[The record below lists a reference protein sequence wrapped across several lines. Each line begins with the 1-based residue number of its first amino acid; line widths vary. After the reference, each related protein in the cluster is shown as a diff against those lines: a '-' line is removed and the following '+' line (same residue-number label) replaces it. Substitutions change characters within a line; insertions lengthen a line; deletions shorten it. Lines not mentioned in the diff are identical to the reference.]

1 MPRILT
7 LILLL
12 TILSTPRIH
21 AEGFPLRLLN
31 HWDNP
36 DGTIE
41 RGYSGHS
48 IWKWEEIPSG
58 KAPIPKPLREK
69 YEEYARI
76 NHTYGI
82 NGTVLNNVNAKPEM
96 LSTPMLRKVAKIAD
110 ILRPYGIRV
119 YLSVNF
125 ATPRAL
131 GYLPTADPLNP
142 NVQRWWTKKADE
154 IYRLI
159 PDFGGF
165 LVKANSEGEPGPMDY
180 DRTHADGAN
189 MLADA
194 LQPHGG
200 IVLWRAFVYSAKGG
214 DRASQAYNEFMP
226 LDGQFRDNVI
236 IQIKNGPIDFQPRE
250 PVSPLFFG
258 LKKTKMMLELQI
270 TQEYTGQS
278 IHTCFL
284 APMWKEVLT
293 TLGIDKNT
301 ENTDSTTTPINSI
314 NSIKSTTPT
323 PNIVGISAVSNIGD
337 TINWTS
343 NPLALANWYAFGRLA
358 NDPSASS
365 RQIAEDFLRTHYTSD
380 PHFVVPATQLLLRS
394 YEALVNYM
402 MPYGLHHI
410 FAADHHYGPEPWCE
424 RDGWREDWL
433 PRFYHRA
440 DTIGLGFNRSD
451 HPEPCLADPQGSN
464 NVNQYPE
471 PLRTLYNDPATC
483 PERFLLWFHHIPWQ
497 HELPNG
503 LSLWDN
509 LCYRYDEG
517 VRQAHELVALW
528 QQATEG
534 IDETTDS
541 IPPIS
546 PINSI
551 PSIPSIKSISSI
563 KSLQLT
569 LLRRQAQDAQWWR
582 DACLLYFQQFSR
594 LPFPPDSPAPH
605 HTLRQLMDYRLDIDN
620 YTAPDP
626 QLLP

>member
-1 MPRILT
+1 MKNLLFL
-7 LILLL
+7 LILLFPSRL
-12 TILSTPRIH
+12 L
-21 AEGFPLRLLN
+21 ADGFTLRLLN

-36 DGTIE
+36 NGTIE
-41 RGYSGHS
+41 RGYSGSS
-48 IWKWEEIPSG
+48 IWKWEEIPAG
-58 KAPIPKPLREK
+58 KKPMPEALRTK
-69 YEEYARI
+69 YEEYGRI
-76 NHTYGI
+76 NQQYGI

-131 GYLPTADPLNP
+131 GDLPTADPLDP
-142 NVQRWWTKKADE
+142 RVQRWWTKKADE
-154 IYRLI
+154 IYRLV

-180 DRTHADGAN
+180 GRTHADGAN

-194 LQPHGG
+194 MQPHGG
-200 IVLWRAFVYSAKGG
+200 IVMWRAFVYSAKGG

-284 APMWKEVLT
+284 APMWKEVLS
-293 TLGIDKNT
+293 TLGFDDATSAKPYT
-301 ENTDSTTTPINSI
+301 
-314 NSIKSTTPT
+314 K
-323 PNIVGISAVSNIGD
+323 PNIVGIAGVSNIGD
-337 TINWTS
+337 TIGWTS

-358 NDPSASS
+358 TDPTASS
-365 RQIAEDFLRTHYTSD
+365 HQIAEDFLRTHYTD
-380 PHFVVPATQLLLRS
+380 NPRFLRPATLMLCRS
-394 YEALVNYM
+394 HEALVNYM

-424 RDGWREDWL
+424 RKGWREDWL

-451 HPEPCLADPQGSN
+451 HSEPCLADPEGSD
-464 NVNQYPE
+464 NVAQYPE
-471 PLRTLYNDPATC
+471 PLRTFYNDLATC
-483 PERFLLWFHHIPWQ
+483 PERFLLWFHHVPWQ
-497 HELPNG
+497 YELTNG
-503 LSLWDN
+503 LSLWNN
-509 LCYRYDEG
+509 LCYKYDEG

-528 QQATEG
+528 EQAMEG
-534 IDETTDS
+534 MGNTNSAETADPKTS
-541 IPPIS
+541 L
-546 PINSI
+546 
-551 PSIPSIKSISSI
+551 SSAQ
-563 KSLQLT
+563 SLNLQLA

-594 LPFPPDSPAPH
+594 LPFPSDSPEPQ
-605 HTLRQLMDYRLDIDN
+605 HTLQQLMDYHLDMDN
-620 YTAPDP
+620 YSAPDP
-626 QLLP
+626 ALLP

>member
-1 MPRILT
+1 MPRILF
-7 LILLL
+7 LSLLL
-12 TILSTPRIH
+12 LLSSRLF
-21 AEGFPLRLLN
+21 ADGFPLRLLN

-36 DGTIE
+36 NGTVE
-41 RGYSGHS
+41 RGYSGRS
-48 IWKWEEIPSG
+48 IWKWDEIPSG
-58 KAPIPKPLREK
+58 KASMPVALKEK

-76 NHTYGI
+76 NQSYGI

-96 LSTPMLRKVAKIAD
+96 LSTAMLRKTAKIAD

-131 GYLPTADPLNP
+131 GDLPTADPLDAK
-142 NVQRWWTKKADE
+142 VRQWWTRKADE

-180 DRTHADGAN
+180 GRTHADGAN

-200 IVLWRAFVYSAKGG
+200 IVLWRAFVYSAQGG

-236 IQIKNGPIDFQPRE
+236 IQIKNGPIDFQPLE

-284 APMWKEVLT
+284 APMWREVLT
-293 TLGIDKNT
+293 TLGFADANS
-301 ENTDSTTTPINSI
+301 ENSYA
-314 NSIKSTTPT
+314 T
-323 PNIVGISAVSNIGD
+323 PNIVGIAGVSNVGD
-337 TINWTS
+337 TIGWTS
-343 NPLALANWYAFGRLA
+343 NPLARANWYAFGRLA
-358 NDPSASS
+358 NDPTLSPQ
-365 RQIAEDFLRTHYTSD
+365 QIAEDFLRTHYTD
-380 PHFVVPATQLLLRS
+380 DQRFLRPVAQLLLLS
-394 YEALVNYM
+394 HEALVNYM
-402 MPYGLHHI
+402 MPFGLHHI

-424 RDGWREDWL
+424 RQGWREDWL

-440 DTIGLGFNRSD
+440 DTIGLGFNRST
-451 HPEPCLADPQGSN
+451 HPEPCLADPEGSA
-464 NVNQYPE
+464 NVLQYPE
-471 PLRTLYNDPATC
+471 PLRTIYDNPSLC
-483 PERFLLWFHHIPWQ
+483 PERLLLWFHHVSWRQPL
-497 HELPNG
+497 HNG
-503 LSLWDN
+503 ISLWDN

-517 VRQAHELVALW
+517 VRQAHTLIKLW
-528 QQATEG
+528 EQAMPYFP
-534 IDETTDS
+534 TD
-541 IPPIS
+541 
-546 PINSI
+546 
-551 PSIPSIKSISSI
+551 KTGLD
-563 KSLQLT
+563 KEFQLSLF
-569 LLRRQAQDAQWWR
+569 RRQAEDAQWWR

-594 LPFPPDSPAPH
+594 LPFPPDSPEPR
-605 HTLRQLMDYRLDIDN
+605 HTLPQLMDYRLDMDN

-626 QLLP
+626 ALLP